1 MFDNNH
7 PALSIYA
14 LTMFDNTHPVQT
26 LVTVIA
32 KEVGRNLEGA

>member
-1 MFDNNH
+1 MFDNTH

-26 LVTVIA
+26 PVTVIA